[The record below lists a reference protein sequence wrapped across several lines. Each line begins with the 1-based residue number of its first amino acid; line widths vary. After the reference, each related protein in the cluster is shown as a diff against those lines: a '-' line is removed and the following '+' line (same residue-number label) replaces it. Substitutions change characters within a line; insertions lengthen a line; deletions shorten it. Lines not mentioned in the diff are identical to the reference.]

1 MTLKASTQADKQA
14 RHKVPT
20 LEKMQGLLIACMAFS
35 YLLLEFLPE
44 PQVQSL
50 ASLLIILVIVTALP
64 AMRGSTAIIS
74 ILLISIGAFLMIM
87 WRASWQDWLSGF
99 RVNLTLV
106 TLFIFVPLLGIPVR
120 TGGYVQALQV
130 LFVRKMSNPL
140 FYFLGL
146 KLLTHILGVILNIG
160 SIPIVYHLSTASKL
174 KSVRLLADGINRGF
188 SSTVFWSPYFAAMAL
203 VLSQL
208 KINWNSIVFYA
219 LGLVAISCLVSL
231 WVDLPV
237 LRKTSQE
244 CVEIDEAKIDEVKV
258 DELKV
263 SLAPNE
269 LAVGAK
275 QKVIQMFML
284 ILSVMAI
291 VLLIEMVTSY
301 NMVLIICLVSII
313 FPLVWNLLFQ
323 QGSAYVEEVRQHV
336 YATLPKM
343 KKEIVLFL
351 LAGFFSKAFVQ
362 AKLGHYL
369 IEQLQG
375 IFGSFSMGIAFC
387 LSLLVVLSAVLGLH
401 PIVVV
406 TILVTSIN
414 PQLLGFSAQYFAV
427 LLLASWGI
435 SNAVSP
441 ATAANNLL
449 ANLVKVDVLELSIKW
464 NYKYML
470 IMIIILPI
478 YLTLVRL

>member
-1 MTLKASTQADKQA
+1 MSLKASTQADKQA

-50 ASLLIILVIVTALP
+50 ASLLIILVIITALP

-74 ILLISIGAFLMIM
+74 ILLISIGALLMIM
-87 WRASWQDWLSGF
+87 WRASWQDWLSGL

-130 LFVRKMSNPL
+130 LFERKMSNPL
-140 FYFLGL
+140 FYFLGS

-203 VLSQL
+203 VLNQL
-208 KINWNSIVFYA
+208 KINWTSIVFYA

-244 CVEIDEAKIDEVKV
+244 CVEIDEAKIDE
-258 DELKV
+258 LKV

-269 LAVGAK
+269 LLVGAK
-275 QKVIQMFML
+275 QKVVQMFML
-284 ILSVMAI
+284 IFSMMAI
-291 VLLIEMVTSY
+291 VLLVEMVTSY

-323 QGSAYVEEVRQHV
+323 RGSAYAEEVRQHV
-336 YATLPKM
+336 YATLPQM

-387 LSLLVVLSAVLGLH
+387 LVLLVVLSAVLGLH

-449 ANLVKVDVLELSIKW
+449 ANLAKVDVLELSIKW